1 MPATVAAQVDVCV
14 VLIEGG
20 VAMTVILVTV
30 GGVAVVERAMVAVP
44 NFVESCVEVA
54 LMVSEPE
61 EGAVEGAV

>member
-1 MPATVAAQVDVCV
+1 VPATVAAQVDVCV

>member
-1 MPATVAAQVDVCV
+1 